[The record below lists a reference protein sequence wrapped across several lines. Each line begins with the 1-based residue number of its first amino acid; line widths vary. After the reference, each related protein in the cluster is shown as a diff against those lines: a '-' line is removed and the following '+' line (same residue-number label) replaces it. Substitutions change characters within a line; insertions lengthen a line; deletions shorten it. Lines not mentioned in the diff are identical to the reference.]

1 MNYYKAD
8 TVGTINNI
16 NLNCQD
22 LAMIV
27 GSEAMISLLKEIENK
42 YVTNKEVY
50 DNVEAI

>member
-22 LAMIV
+22 LARIV
-27 GSEAMISLLKEIENK
+27 DSDAMILLLDEIENK
-42 YVTNKEVY
+42 YISNKGLI
-50 DNVEAI
+50 AF